1 LLRPNDPAALAQRG
15 FALIKKG
22 HIEAALADLDK
33 AISLNPAEAWFYAW
47 RGSANSWTNDIE
59 KALADF
65 KRALELN
72 PKEAGFYA
80 LRGSVY
86 GKKHDYIKAAADF
99 GQAILLN
106 PGSPEA
112 CNNLAWLR
120 ATCPEASLRDG
131 KEAVELATRACDQT
145 GYKIQSL
152 VDTLA
157 AAYAETD
164 DFENAVKYEKLS
176 LGLISAT
183 PQNRP
188 AMEERLALYEHRK
201 PFRQKPN
208 P

>member
-1 LLRPNDPAALAQRG
+1 MARFRSQLDERHREGIGGLQTRFGTQSQRSRFLRP
-15 FALIKKG
+15 
-22 HIEAALADLDK
+22 
-33 AISLNPAEAWFYAW
+33 SWFCLW
-47 RGSANSWTNDIE
+47 
-59 KALADF
+59 
-65 KRALELN
+65 
-72 PKEAGFYA
+72 
-80 LRGSVY
+80 
-86 GKKHDYIKAAADF
+86 KKHDYIKAAADF